1 MLSRLLRRYVEHR
14 RRLGAS
20 GVRACPQSGGTGAG
34 GDRCRRAGDFAIRAP
49 WDGAVKMASLSVTGT
64 CAGGQCSWRCPCR
77 PCPEGSRRSH
87 TLPHSFVQDCCVAPH
102 QWRRKPTGLG
112 RPSLR
117 RSRRIGSY
125 GNSGPVSDQEPGTA
139 QGLGGRDRIT
149 HSTLHGGVLAD
160 SEDPQKSAILGCRST
175 SRCARKALLGMVAR
189 RQRILER
196 SYINNLDSRPMALLS
211 TRGRV

>member
-1 MLSRLLRRYVEHR
+1 
-14 RRLGAS
+14 
-20 GVRACPQSGGTGAG
+20 
-34 GDRCRRAGDFAIRAP
+34 
-49 WDGAVKMASLSVTGT
+49 VKMASLSVTGT

-87 TLPHSFVQDCCVAPH
+87 TLPHSFVQDCCVAPY

-149 HSTLHGGVLAD
+149 HSTLRGGVVWAG
-160 SEDPQKSAILGCRST
+160 EDRQNSAILGSRQDHNRAAKAVPAAQSAYGTSIEPPYFNRLNSRRSPLA
-175 SRCARKALLGMVAR
+175 SVIAGGSNG
-189 RQRILER
+189 E
-196 SYINNLDSRPMALLS
+196 
-211 TRGRV
+211 G